1 MEILKQDQY
10 APLTVEKQV
19 IVIYAATNGFL
30 DDHGGR
36 RLSALRAGPL
46 AFHRELVIRR
56 SARRSRTKSSSTTSL
71 KAELNKVLDEFK
83 ERFAA
88 ERKSK

>member
-1 MEILKQDQY
+1 
-10 APLTVEKQV
+10 V
-19 IVIYAATNGFL
+19 IVIYAATSGYLDSGGCRLSPLRTGLLRFIENSHPSLGKQIADKKQL
-30 DDHGGR
+30 DD
-36 RLSALRAGPL
+36 SM
-46 AFHRELVIRR
+46 
-56 SARRSRTKSSSTTSL
+56 